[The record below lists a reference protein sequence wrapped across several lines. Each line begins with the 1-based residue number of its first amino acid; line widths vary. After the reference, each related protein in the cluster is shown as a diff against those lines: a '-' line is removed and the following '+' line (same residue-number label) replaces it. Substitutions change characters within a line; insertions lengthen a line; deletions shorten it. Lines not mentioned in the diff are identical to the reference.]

1 MLALF
6 NEACLNAGMLKIV
19 AIKLLGGTHRSAAL
33 AIGISPS
40 AVSQWPDELPT
51 TISDRVLA
59 ALYRREHPELTQG
72 EGAPSITQSA
82 LGDVQPQEDG
92 HE

>member
-1 MLALF
+1 
-6 NEACLNAGMLKIV
+6 MLKTV
-19 AIKLLGGTHRSAAL
+19 AINLLGGTRRAAAR

-40 AVSQWPDELPT
+40 AVSQWPDELPP

-59 ALYRREHPELTQG
+59 ALYRREHSELTEG

-82 LGDVQPQEDG
+82 PGAVQPQEDG